1 MTAAVLPGRLP
12 VVSARVVVVLDDTCL
27 SDRTVE
33 LLVAED
39 VDVLA
44 LPGAMVALDALEAG
58 AKIDLLVT
66 STVRGRGS

>member
-1 MTAAVLPGRLP
+1 MTAAVLPGWLP

-44 LPGAMVALDALEAG
+44 LPGAKG
-58 AKIDLLVT
+58 P
-66 STVRGRGS
+66 